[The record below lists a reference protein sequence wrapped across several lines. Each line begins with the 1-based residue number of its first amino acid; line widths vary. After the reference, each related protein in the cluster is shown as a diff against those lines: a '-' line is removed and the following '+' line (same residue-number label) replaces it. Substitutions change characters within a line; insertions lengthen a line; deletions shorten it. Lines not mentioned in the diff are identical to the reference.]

1 MSGGQKQR
9 INIARALYFGSDIT
23 LFDDSFSALDAHV
36 GQSVFDNVLRA
47 GGALDGR
54 TRVLVT
60 HKLNFL
66 PHVDYI
72 ITLADGKITEQGTY
86 VDLMAA
92 NGFFAKFI
100 NEFGGAAGE
109 GEGETEVAQKSQK
122 AEAVGKPEAKSGPA
136 GKVAM
141 MQNEERATGSVNWK
155 SEHYLLHMFSHLRSL
170 SIVYK
175 AYFVAAKIEVVF
187 PLLILAI
194 MLFQGA
200 SVLSPYWYAINHS
213 SGLSTYQSMRLRLV
227 WWQET

>member
-54 TRVLVT
+54 TRILVT

-72 ITLADGKITEQGTY
+72 ITLADGKTTEQGTY
-86 VDLMAA
+86 ADLMAA

-109 GEGETEVAQKSQK
+109 GEDE
-122 AEAVGKPEAKSGPA
+122 AEAAPKPEKAKVSSTPKAKPGPG

-141 MQNEERATGSVNWK
+141 MQSEERATGSVSWQ
-155 SEHYLLHMFSHLRSL
+155 SECYSFRPFKRLT
-170 SIVYK
+170 SIC
-175 AYFVAAKIEVVF
+175 
-187 PLLILAI
+187 
-194 MLFQGA
+194 
-200 SVLSPYWYAINHS
+200 
-213 SGLSTYQSMRLRLV
+213 
-227 WWQET
+227 